1 MSDELNEN
9 QTSPEASESVPE
21 ATTDAPEATTS
32 EEKAEHTVPVSAL
45 QAERQKAASRI
56 KELEAKLDSINQQE
70 EERKKAELSEIDR
83 YKLEAEEAAAKA
95 SELESRLV
103 LEQRTR
109 VALNAASKAGYADP
123 EDALRFVD
131 LQQITTDEDIHEAVA
146 GVLDSKSYLKA
157 SEPKGPSV
165 TSGVEDGQES
175 AKAET
180 PESAAGGVIQ
190 DALKFLPR
198 R

>member
-1 MSDELNEN
+1 MSDEQTNNE
-9 QTSPEASESVPE
+9 T
-21 ATTDAPEATTS
+21 APEAGESLPEEPTTN
-32 EEKAEHTVPVSAL
+32 EAEAPEVKEEHTVPVSAL
-45 QAERQKAASRI
+45 QKEREKASSRI
-56 KELEAKLDSINQQE
+56 NELEAKIAKINEQE

-95 SELESRLV
+95 SELENKLII
-103 LEQRTR
+103 EERTR
-109 VALNAASKAGYADP
+109 VALNAANKAGYADP

-131 LQQITTDEDIHEAVA
+131 LVNLSSNDEIQEAVSD
-146 GVLDSKSYLKA
+146 VLNSKAYLKA
-157 SEPKGPSV
+157 EAPKGPAV
-165 TSGVEDGQES
+165 TSGVEDGQETT
-175 AKAET
+175 KAET